1 MTDLRR
7 SRAVPSS
14 WLDEQLDG
22 RLAPEAAAWLAGRRD
37 EVVRRPELLGEVF
50 PAVARQVGRD
60 VVDDAWTVDEAARA
74 LLLAALATVVPAE
87 HLSTALAEV
96 YRYGD
101 AAEKR
106 AALRALAVDE
116 VAELLG
122 DRAVP
127 ILADAIRTNDQ
138 RLLAAALGPYATAHL
153 DADAFRQAVLKCV
166 FSGVPL
172 ALVDGLPDRADADLA
187 QMMTDFAAERTAAG
201 REIPV
206 DIHDYLAKQED

>member
-37 EVVRRPELLGEVF
+37 EVVRQPELLGEVF
-50 PAVARQVGRD
+50 PAVARHVGRD
-60 VVDDAWTVDEAARA
+60 AVDDAWTVDEAARA
-74 LLLAALATVVPAE
+74 LLLAALVKVVPADD
-87 HLSTALAEV
+87 LSTTLTEV

-106 AALRALAVDE
+106 ATLRALAVDE

-138 RLLAAALGPYATAHL
+138 RLLAAALGPYATAQL

-172 ALVDGLPDRADADLA
+172 ELVDGLPDRADADLT